1 MTGSTRGAGAKRG
14 LLRLSI
20 AAVACC
26 GLSTACARTSDGSV
40 VLARPLTFPRFFSR
54 QAPAPHY
61 TAAPAQHL
69 ALAERR
75 APAKASAP
83 AAVTTSGASD
93 VQLWKPSVKAPFE
106 RTDPS
111 RPLSC
116 HNETLKS
123 GRVRMVCR

>member
-69 ALAERR
+69 ALE
-75 APAKASAP
+75 
-83 AAVTTSGASD
+83 AVSEGAFRTHR
-93 VQLWKPSVKAPFE
+93 SVSSLVVP
-106 RTDPS
+106 
-111 RPLSC
+111 
-116 HNETLKS
+116 
-123 GRVRMVCR
+123 